1 MTMID
6 TIAAAPKMLIADDDP
21 WLVRV
26 LAERCT
32 RMGFSVDTASNGL
45 QVLLKARLGKPD
57 ILLIDVNMPEVDGLS
72 VCAQLLDPDR
82 APLHVV
88 VVTGS
93 RDTETME
100 RCESFG
106 AFYTRKGS
114 AFWSDLE
121 QALVEVYPAL
131 ESRIKHSAVVRA
143 TAAVPQLP
151 RVLLVDDDVNIRD
164 FLTSRLR
171 KYGIDVLYAAD
182 ATQGYRMACRD
193 QPTVIV
199 SDFAMPNGDAQYLL
213 TKLRTTETTGEIP
226 LIVLSGR
233 ELNEVTRQ
241 TLRREICGHRGA
253 SQILKKSMD
262 TSELFETLQHYCG
275 FQH

>member
-1 MTMID
+1 MTMLD
-6 TIAAAPKMLIADDDP
+6 TMQAAPKMLIADDDP

-32 RMGFSVDTASNGL
+32 RMGFVVETASNGL
-45 QVLLKARLGKPD
+45 QVLMKARLGKPD

-82 APLHVV
+82 DPLHVV

-93 RDTETME
+93 RDPETVE

-114 AFWSDLE
+114 AFWNELE
-121 QALVEVYPAL
+121 GALSEVYPAL
-131 ESRIKHSAVVRA
+131 ESRIKHSGDLHAPAEVRQR
-143 TAAVPQLP
+143 PC
-151 RVLLVDDDVNIRD
+151 VLLVDDDANVRD

-171 KYGIDVLYAAD
+171 KCGIDVLYAAD
-182 ATQGYRMACRD
+182 ATQGYRMACRQ

-213 TKLRTTETTGEIP
+213 TKLRTTTSTGEIP
-226 LIVLSGR
+226 VIVLSGR
-233 ELNEVTRQ
+233 DLNEVTRQ

-253 SQILKKSMD
+253 NQILKKSMD
-262 TSELFETLQHYCG
+262 TSELFDTLQQYCG
-275 FQH
+275 FAH